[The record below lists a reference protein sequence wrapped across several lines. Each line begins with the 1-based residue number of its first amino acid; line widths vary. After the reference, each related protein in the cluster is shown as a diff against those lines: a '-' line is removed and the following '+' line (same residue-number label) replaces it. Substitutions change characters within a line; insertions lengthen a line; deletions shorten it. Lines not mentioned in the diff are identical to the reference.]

1 MKPENTVITSPRTA
15 RYNCIAWAAGK
26 MDRWWWPSTRA
37 YWPVTC
43 PSSPSVDSFIEA
55 FGTLGYEVCSDGAQ
69 RAEQE
74 KVVFYVKEDGQV
86 THAARQLN
94 SGEWTSKLGRLEDV
108 RHKSPDVL
116 TIPYGFP
123 ILFMTRDILDQ
134 RGSSGTT
141 FRGFNSKRESNT
153 LKVLKNPSTAVDSQ
167 VNNGASRAS

>member
-1 MKPENTVITSPRTA
+1 M
-15 RYNCIAWAAGK
+15 
-26 MDRWWWPSTRA
+26 
-37 YWPVTC
+37 
-43 PSSPSVDSFIEA
+43 
-55 FGTLGYEVCSDGAQ
+55 
-69 RAEQE
+69 
-74 KVVFYVKEDGQV
+74 FYVKEDGQV

-123 ILFMTRDILDQ
+123 ILFITRDI
-134 RGSSGTT
+134 RTNTSSGTT